1 MSSNV
6 QKVKATTSV
15 SALQSTSEM
24 KWFGSLP
31 EAWKAKRLKYVFKVQ
46 NGATPKSG
54 VEEYWDGDI
63 PWVTPDDLGS
73 LDGIYIK
80 ETFRRITVSGYESC
94 GTVTVPAGSIILSTR
109 APIGNLGVATG
120 DLCTNQGCRGLAFR
134 STEVVKHYFYFLFES
149 ARDELRSLGQGSTFT
164 ELSKT
169 KLESVFLPVPPVPNQ
184 RAIADFLDRKTA
196 LIDDVI
202 AKKQKLI
209 ELLKEKRQALITQAV
224 TKGLDPNAK
233 LRPSG
238 IEWLGDIPEGWEV
251 KRLKRLGR
259 PIIGLT
265 YSPEDVT
272 MADHGTLVLRAS
284 NVQAG
289 RIVYEDNVY
298 VSVNIPKELQTRV
311 GDILICSRSGSANLI
326 GKNAII
332 DNQSAGMTFGAFMT
346 IFRSAHNAFLYFFFN
361 SPLFESQSGLYA
373 TTTINQLTT
382 SMLSNFMLAVP
393 PVREQGRIVD
403 FLIRETSQIDS
414 VVTKIIDQIDK
425 LHEYRLALITS
436 AVTGNI
442 DVRGQ

>member
-1 MSSNV
+1 MNKTGQEISTGYRNYPAYKPSDIDWIGDIPQSWDIKQLRYAAQIVMGQSPISEDYENDEIGMPF
-6 QKVKATTSV
+6 
-15 SALQSTSEM
+15 LQGNAEFTDRH
-24 KWFGSLP
+24 P
-31 EAWKAKRLKYVFKVQ
+31 I
-46 NGATPKSG
+46 PKL
-54 VEEYWDGDI
+54 WCQTANKHCKDGDI
-63 PWVTPDDLGS
+63 L
-73 LDGIYIK
+73 
-80 ETFRRITVSGYESC
+80 
-94 GTVTVPAGSIILSTR
+94 LSVR
-109 APIGNLGVATG
+109 APVGAINLADREYGIG
-120 DLCTNQGCRGLAFR
+120 RGLCAVRGTAFLQP
-134 STEVVKHYFYFLFES
+134 FLTYMLHAS
-149 ARDELRSLGQGSTFT
+149 AEHLNVLSSGSTFT
-164 ELSKT
+164 AISVDDVKSLALPLPTT
-169 KLESVFLPVPPVPNQ
+169 KEQ
-184 RAIADFLDRKTA
+184 EAIANFLDRKTA
-196 LIDDVI
+196 LIDEVI

-233 LRPSG
+233 LKPSG

-436 AVTGNI
+436 AVTGKI